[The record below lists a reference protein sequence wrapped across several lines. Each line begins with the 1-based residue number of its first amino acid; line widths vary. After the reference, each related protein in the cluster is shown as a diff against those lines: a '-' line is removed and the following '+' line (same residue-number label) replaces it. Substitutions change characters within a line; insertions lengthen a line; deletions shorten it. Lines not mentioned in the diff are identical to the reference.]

1 MTIPCRRVSECLV
14 SLEQKGDKGGSM
26 QAWKSPSESE
36 QNVLGHFGETGRA
49 PPDTELAEALAAL
62 GDALS

>member
-1 MTIPCRRVSECLV
+1 MPRLF
-14 SLEQKGDKGGSM
+14 EQKGDKGGNV

-36 QNVLGHFGETGRA
+36 QNVLGHFVETGRA

>member
-1 MTIPCRRVSECLV
+1 
-14 SLEQKGDKGGSM
+14 M

-36 QNVLGHFGETGRA
+36 QNVLGHFVETGRV
-49 PPDTELAEALAAL
+49 PPDTELAKALAAL